1 MMKRA
6 IAIALI
12 FLGGFMVRPAAAEE
26 APANLDALLQ
36 QIRKGSAQD
45 QKENAEREKRFLADK
60 QQQANL
66 LAKAKS
72 ELAAEERRSDELERT
87 FSSGEQR
94 LGVLEAQLRDRM
106 GNLGELFGVVR
117 QVAGDTAGV
126 VDGSLISAQYPGR
139 GDALAAI
146 AQSKKLPKI
155 SELEEL
161 WYAIQQEMTE
171 AGKVVRFPA
180 IVVGVDGDKTEREV
194 VRVGP
199 FTAMSGSKYLNYVV
213 ETHRLEELARQ
224 PASRHTN
231 SVKKFTSATSGIV
244 GVSIDPA
251 RGAILALLI
260 QKATLKERIEQG
272 GLIGNLIIV
281 GGIIGL
287 LLALWT
293 GIRLMMISRAMKKE
307 LSRSKPESGNPLGRV
322 LQVYFENRGVDVE
335 TLELKLDEAI
345 IKEVPGIEKN
355 ISGLRVLAVLAPLMG
370 LLGTVTGMIQVFQA
384 IVLFGTG
391 DPRVMAGGISA
402 ALVTTVLGL
411 TVAIPLTLIYSMLNA
426 RSQELIQILEE
437 QSAGIIAKHAEA
449 AHRDG

>member
-1 MMKRA
+1 MIKRA

-12 FLGGFMVRPAAAEE
+12 FVGGFMVRAAVAEE

-36 QIRKGSAQD
+36 QIRQGSAQD

-60 QQQANL
+60 QEQAKL
-66 LAKAKS
+66 LAKARS
-72 ELAAEERRSDELERT
+72 EMAAEEKRSDELEKT
-87 FSSGEQR
+87 FSAGEQR
-94 LGVLEAQLRDRM
+94 LGVLEAQLRNRM

-126 VDGSLISAQYPGR
+126 VEGSLVSAQFPGR
-139 GDALAAI
+139 GEALAAI

-171 AGKVVRFPA
+171 DGKVVRFPA
-180 IVVGVDGDKTEREV
+180 IVVGVDGGKTEREV

-224 PASRHTN
+224 PASRHTH
-231 SVKKFTSATSGIV
+231 SVKQFTSATSGIV

-281 GGIIGL
+281 GGVIGL
-287 LLALWT
+287 LLSLWT
-293 GIRLMMISRAMKKE
+293 GIRLMLISRSMKKE